1 MSESET
7 IIKSPKCVDP
17 IHVQYI
23 LPGMVEEELITTI
36 C

>member
-1 MSESET
+1 MSENVTLS
-7 IIKSPKCVDP
+7 ISPKCVDP